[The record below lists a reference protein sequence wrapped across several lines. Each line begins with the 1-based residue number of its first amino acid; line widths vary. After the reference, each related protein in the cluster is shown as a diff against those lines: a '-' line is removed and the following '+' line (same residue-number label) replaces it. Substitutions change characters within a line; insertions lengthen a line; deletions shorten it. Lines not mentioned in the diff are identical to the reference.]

1 FRAVAGGEVLGR
13 ATVWKELPD
22 VEAIVGEKGGA
33 VLNPATRTVGRG
45 RFRAIVLHIP
55 KAGVYPGGQVE
66 FLAGGGVERVPVFV
80 LKIGGP
86 LAVGRPLHGASRTAA
101 FVALL
106 LEHELA
112 PAGGRIDQIVVGKP
126 ARVIAVLAIRAIVDA
141 DGARAVVAE

>member
-33 VLNPATRTVGRG
+33 VLSPATRTIGRG

-80 LKIGGP
+80 LKMAGP
-86 LAVGRPLHGASRTAA
+86 LAAGRQRHGPSRPAASLRCCLSTS
-101 FVALL
+101 LR
-106 LEHELA
+106 
-112 PAGGRIDQIVVGKP
+112 PPVVGS
-126 ARVIAVLAIRAIVDA
+126 
-141 DGARAVVAE
+141 